1 MWERKKLHPDFIPV
15 CSPHGWKEIDRVVLD
30 EERGSSRVAYVFNSN
45 EDIEKLQLDPQQ
57 SSLSN
62 LLKAGV
68 LIEPGQA
75 ASMLNLTDPADL
87 DEISDRFTANVID
100 YIEKNRDQIVKSIN
114 PE

>member
-1 MWERKKLHPDFIPV
+1 MWERKKLRPDFIPDDA
-15 CSPHGWKEIDRVVLD
+15 PAGWKEIDRVVL
-30 EERGSSRVAYVFNSN
+30 EEEKGASRVAYVFNSN
-45 EDIEKLQLDPQQ
+45 EDISKLQLDPQQ

-68 LIEPGQA
+68 MIEPGQA

-87 DEISDRFTANVID
+87 DEISDRFTANVIE
-100 YIEKNRDQIVKSIN
+100 YIEKNRDQIVKTIN